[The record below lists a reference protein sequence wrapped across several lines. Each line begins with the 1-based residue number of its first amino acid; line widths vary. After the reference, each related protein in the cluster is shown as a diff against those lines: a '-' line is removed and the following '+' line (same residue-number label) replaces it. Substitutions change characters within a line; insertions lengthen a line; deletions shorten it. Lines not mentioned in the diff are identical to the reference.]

1 MLLASS
7 CARSRND
14 EPGAGDA
21 RSGDNAQSG
30 ENAQSGDNAQSGE
43 NAPGS
48 EPVAKV
54 APAAD
59 DQAVH
64 DEPAGIHS
72 SDFLAY
78 RPARRLLPD
87 DAMIG
92 PLADDVDATA
102 SERAALRTVDRF
114 LGAVRNGDLRDL
126 PLSARGRV
134 HVAGTLH
141 YHLRRGVTLAGFRL
155 GRVERT
161 GDTAV
166 LRARLSGPLG
176 SIPAELYLVLE
187 SDRWFV
193 DDLQADWAAL
203 QRDQPA
209 PDPIPL
215 PRPVG
220 WSHF

>member
-1 MLLASS
+1 MIRWARPALPCVLLGIMLLASS

-14 EPGAGDA
+14 EPATGGARLGD
-21 RSGDNAQSG
+21 DPV
-30 ENAQSGDNAQSGE
+30 
-43 NAPGS
+43 PGS
-48 EPVAKV
+48 DPVAEV
-54 APAAD
+54 APADD
-59 DQAVH
+59 DQRAQ
-64 DEPAGIHS
+64 DEPAEVRS
-72 SDFLAY
+72 SGFLAY

-102 SERAALRTVDRF
+102 SERAAVRTVDRF
-114 LGAVRNGDLRDL
+114 LGAVRSGELHDL
-126 PLSARGRV
+126 PLSARGRL
-134 HVAGTLH
+134 HVAGTLNH
-141 YHLRRGVTLAGFRL
+141 HLRRGVTLAGFRL

-161 GDTAV
+161 GDTAL
-166 LRARLSGPLG
+166 LRARLSGTLG
-176 SIPAELYLVLE
+176 SIPAEVYLVLE

-193 DDLQADWAAL
+193 DDVQADWAAL

-220 WSHF
+220 WNHF

>member
-14 EPGAGDA
+14 QPAAGDT
-21 RSGDNAQSG
+21 
-30 ENAQSGDNAQSGE
+30 QSGDDPV
-43 NAPGS
+43 PGS
-48 EPVAKV
+48 PPVAEV
-54 APAAD
+54 AAAAD
-59 DQAVH
+59 DQR
-64 DEPAGIHS
+64 DEPAEIHS

-114 LGAVRNGDLRDL
+114 LGAVRNGDLHDL
-126 PLSARGRV
+126 PLSAKGRV
-134 HVAGTLH
+134 HVDGTLNH
-141 YHLRRGVTLAGFRL
+141 HLRRGVTLAGFRL
-155 GRVERT
+155 GRIERT

-176 SIPAELYLVLE
+176 SIPAEVYLVLQA
-187 SDRWFV
+187 DRWLV
-193 DDLQADWAAL
+193 DDVQADWAAL

>member
-1 MLLASS
+1 VLLGIMLLASS
-7 CARSRND
+7 CSRSRND
-14 EPGAGDA
+14 EPAAGDA
-21 RSGDNAQSG
+21 PAVEDPV
-30 ENAQSGDNAQSGE
+30 
-43 NAPGS
+43 PGS
-48 EPVAKV
+48 RPVAEV
-54 APAAD
+54 SPAAD
-59 DQAVH
+59 DRPVDDQ
-64 DEPAGIHS
+64 PAAIES

-92 PLADDVDATA
+92 PLADDLDATA
-102 SERAALRTVDRF
+102 SERAAVRTVDRL
-114 LGAVRNGDLRDL
+114 LGAVRSGDLHDL
-126 PLSARGRV
+126 PLSATGQV
-134 HVAGTLH
+134 HVAATVE

-161 GDTAV
+161 GDTAF

-176 SIPAELYLVLE
+176 SIPAEVYLVLE

-203 QRDQPA
+203 QRTQPA

-215 PRPVG
+215 PRPAG

>member
-14 EPGAGDA
+14 EPAAGD
-21 RSGDNAQSG
+21 
-30 ENAQSGDNAQSGE
+30 AQSGDDPV
-43 NAPGS
+43 PGS
-48 EPVAKV
+48 PPVAEV
-54 APAAD
+54 AAAAD
-59 DQAVH
+59 DQPVR
-64 DEPAGIHS
+64 DEPAEIHS

-114 LGAVRNGDLRDL
+114 LGAVRNGDLHDL
-126 PLSARGRV
+126 PLSAKGRV
-134 HVAGTLH
+134 HVDGTLSH
-141 YHLRRGVTLAGFRL
+141 HLRRGVTLAGFRL
-155 GRVERT
+155 GRIERT

-176 SIPAELYLVLE
+176 SIPAEVYLVLQA
-187 SDRWFV
+187 DRWLV
-193 DDLQADWAAL
+193 DDVQADWAAL

>member
-21 RSGDNAQSG
+21 RSG
-30 ENAQSGDNAQSGE
+30 ENAQSGE